1 MAVVNKKNSIIIS
14 LALLITTGMVLGAY
28 NIGYQKGK
36 TEAPPPV
43 PPSPTPNLDAILRPQ
58 GNDVEINRPPEESPV
73 TRAQTRLALERALDQ
88 NNYESLVPVLADQVT
103 LTVAG
108 TECCGNLPAE
118 SAATQLQYL
127 NSAVKPWDF
136 DDTHPLITQIKNTYP
151 AKYQGSVLGI
161 SPNNYLMA
169 VWLNSENKILRIEIA
184 ANVNLILVQ

>member
-43 PPSPTPNLDAILRPQ
+43 PPSPTPNLNALLRPP
-58 GNDVEINRPPEESPV
+58 GNDLEVAETPDQATVS
-73 TRAQTRLALERALDQ
+73 RAQTRLALERALDQ
-88 NNYESLVPVLADQVT
+88 GSYESLIPVMADQVA

-118 SAATQLQYL
+118 SAASQLQYL

-136 DDTHPLITQIKNTYP
+136 DDTHPLITQIKKTYP
-151 AKYQGSVLGI
+151 VKYQGAILGVT
-161 SPNNYLMA
+161 PNNYLMS
-169 VWLNSENKILRIEIA
+169 VWLNSENKIRQIEIA
-184 ANVNLILVQ
+184 ANVNLILIQ